1 MASMGPSKTRS
12 DAFSNRT
19 IFRENESVV
28 RRRSVRGLLQ

>member
-1 MASMGPSKTRS
+1 MASMGPSKTRQS
-12 DAFSNRT
+12 AISNRT

>member
-1 MASMGPSKTRS
+1 MGVMGPSKTLS
-12 DAFSNRT
+12 SAISNRT